1 MRVGSEGPEAY
12 RSEGAANAYRS
23 DDAANAWQQM
33 VAFLATQ
40 LDR

>member
-1 MRVGSEGPEAY
+1 VV
-12 RSEGAANAYRS
+12 ANAYRL

-33 VAFLATQ
+33 VAFLTKQ